1 MLNSVTD
8 FSDHIIKSLEAII
21 GSNIDKKERLNNT
34 LRLLSKWRS
43 VLIQN
48 TLIEQNGC
56 TVINGPLK
64 GLNFLERS
72 AEGCHVAKL
81 LGCYEQ
87 PLHVHIENAI
97 KRGYKKVVNIGSAEG
112 YYTVGIALRLPDAEI
127 YAFDTDNNA
136 QNSCIELARKNA
148 VEERVQVSGLFSPE
162 NFTDYAGGDSLILCD
177 IEGAEAELLDPA
189 VSPALERIDL
199 IVEAHE
205 CLRPGVTELLMNR
218 FSETHEI
225 ILVEDSGLRNLEIV
239 PPWFNKLAHLDQIL
253 ATWEWRS
260 GPTPWLVMK
269 SLQSSPGV

>member
-1 MLNSVTD
+1 MSEVTD
-8 FSDHIIKSLEAII
+8 FSDHIIKSLRSII
-21 GSNIDKKERLNNT
+21 DSDIDKKERLNNT

-48 TLIEQNGC
+48 TLIAQSGC

-64 GLNFLERS
+64 GLNFLEQS

-87 PLHVHIENAI
+87 PLHTHIENAI

-127 YAFDTDNNA
+127 YAFDTDSNA
-136 QNSCIELARKNA
+136 QNSCIELAQKNG

-162 NFTDYAGGDSLILCD
+162 DFPDYAGGDSLVLCD
-177 IEGAEAELLDPA
+177 IEGGEVELLNPA
-189 VSPALERIDL
+189 LSPALGSIDL

-218 FSETHEI
+218 FSDTHEI

-260 GPTPWLVMK
+260 GPTPWLVMTSRK
-269 SLQSSPGV
+269 SIRSD

>member
-1 MLNSVTD
+1 MSEVTD
-8 FSDHIIKSLEAII
+8 FSDHIIKSLRSII
-21 GSNIDKKERLNNT
+21 DSDIDKKERLNNT

-48 TLIEQNGC
+48 TLIAQSGC

-64 GLNFLERS
+64 GLNFLEQS

-87 PLHVHIENAI
+87 PLHTHIEDAI

-127 YAFDTDNNA
+127 YAFDTDSNA
-136 QNSCIELARKNA
+136 QNSCIELARKNG
-148 VEERVQVSGLFSPE
+148 VEERVHVSGLFSPE
-162 NFTDYAGGDSLILCD
+162 DFTDYAGGESLVLCD
-177 IEGAEAELLDPA
+177 IEGGEVELLNPTL
-189 VSPALERIDL
+189 SPALGSIDL

-218 FSETHEI
+218 FSDTHEI

-260 GPTPWLVMK
+260 GPTPWLVMTSRK
-269 SLQSSPGV
+269 SIRSD

>member
-1 MLNSVTD
+1 MPD
-8 FSDHIIKSLEAII
+8 FSDHIIKSLLAII
-21 GSNIDKKERLNNT
+21 ESNTDKKDRLNNT

-64 GLNFLERS
+64 GLKFLEKS

-97 KRGYKKVVNIGSAEG
+97 KCGYKKIVNIGSAEG
-112 YYTVGIALRLPDAEI
+112 YYAVGIALRLPEAEI
-127 YAFDTDNNA
+127 YTFDTDINA

-162 NFTDYAGGDSLILCD
+162 HFSDYAGGESLVLCD
-177 IEGAEAELLDPA
+177 IEGAEVELLDPIL
-189 VSPALERIDL
+189 SPALESIDL

-205 CLRPGVTELLMNR
+205 CLRPGVTALLTNR
-218 FSETHEI
+218 FSDTHEI
-225 ILVEDSGLRNLEIV
+225 TLVEDSGFRNLEAV
-239 PPWFNKLAHLDQIL
+239 PPWFQKLAHLDQIL

-269 SLQSSPGV
+269 SFQTSHGV